1 MDTKGVVVG
10 AEVVVV
16 FTARKEKI
24 HSLDW
29 HADYSGGLLDHRNK
43 AYHQKAIKRLQN
55 QNDFRN
61 PPPHQIKIISYS
73 CFLKHENRACHQE
86 ELNKI
91 LKSFSSTPIQKLK
104 LYQAFNIM
112 HFKMYFHQ

>member
-1 MDTKGVVVG
+1 MTFV
-10 AEVVVV
+10 
-16 FTARKEKI
+16 T
-24 HSLDW
+24 
-29 HADYSGGLLDHRNK
+29 
-43 AYHQKAIKRLQN
+43 
-55 QNDFRN
+55 

-104 LYQAFNIM
+104 LYQVFNIM
-112 HFKMYFHQ
+112 HFIVFSPISLRDFGIPDNIEY